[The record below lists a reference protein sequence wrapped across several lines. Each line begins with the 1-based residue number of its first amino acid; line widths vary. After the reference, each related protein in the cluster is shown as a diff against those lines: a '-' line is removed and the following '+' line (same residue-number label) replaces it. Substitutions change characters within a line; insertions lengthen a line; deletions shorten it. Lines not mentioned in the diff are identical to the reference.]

1 MSRFLADKFKSLEAY
16 VPGEQPRDKRYI
28 KLNTNEFPYPPA
40 PDVIAAVTAQKVS
53 ELRLYSDP
61 TAKALKAALGDNYG
75 VSPEN
80 VFVSNGS
87 DESLNFAFACFF
99 EKGVAFADLTYGFY
113 GVFADLYGID
123 AMIIPLDGEFSINP
137 EDYIGIGRGAVI
149 ANPNAPTGKALP
161 LADIERIV
169 SSNSGHVIVVD
180 EAYVDFGGES
190 AVGLTK
196 KYDNLLVCSTY
207 SKSRGMAGAR
217 LGFAIGNAELIADL
231 ELMKYSTNPYNL
243 DSLALCMGEAALSE
257 KSTAYYAEKIENVIK
272 TREDTAAKLI
282 ALGAEVL
289 PSKANFLF
297 AKLPGI
303 SGGDAYAKLRERG
316 ILVRHFSKERISDYL
331 RISIGTDEEMDAF
344 VRAIKE
350 IIEENRHEKIYN

>member
-1 MSRFLADKFKSLEAY
+1 MSRFLAKKYRTLDAY

-40 PDVIAAVTAQKVS
+40 PDVIAAVDANVIS
-53 ELRLYSDP
+53 DLRFYSDP
-61 TAKALKAALGDNYG
+61 TAKNLKESLARYYG
-75 VSPEN
+75 VSAEN

-99 EKGVAFADLTYGFY
+99 EDGVAFADLTYGFY
-113 GVFADLYGID
+113 SVFADLYGID
-123 AMIIPLDGEFSINP
+123 AKIIPLDSDFSIVP
-137 EDYIGIGRGAVI
+137 EDYMGLDRGAVI

-169 SSNSGHVIVVD
+169 ASNPDRVIVVD
-180 EAYVDFGGES
+180 EAYVDFGSES
-190 AVGLTK
+190 AIPLTK
-196 KYDNLLVCSTY
+196 KYDNLLVCMTY

-243 DSLALCMGEAALSE
+243 DSLALRMGAAALTESSKIYYEE
-257 KSTAYYAEKIENVIK
+257 KVGEVVKV
-272 TREDTAAKLI
+272 REDTAEKLK

-297 AKLPGI
+297 AKLPSI
-303 SGGDAYAKLRERG
+303 SGGEAYIKLRERG
-316 ILVRHFSKERISDYL
+316 ILVRHFSKARISDYL
-331 RISIGTDEEMDAF
+331 RISIGTAEDMKTLVDA
-344 VRAIKE
+344 VAEIIKE
-350 IIEENRHEKIYN
+350 

>member
-1 MSRFLADKFKSLEAY
+1 MSRFLAKKYRTLDAY
-16 VPGEQPRDKRYI
+16 VPGEQPRDKKYI

-40 PDVIAAVTAQKVS
+40 PDVIAAVNAEAVS
-53 ELRLYSDP
+53 DLRLYSDP
-61 TAKALKAALGDNYG
+61 TAKALKDALAGYYG
-75 VSPEN
+75 VSAEN

-99 EKGVAFADLTYGFY
+99 EDGVAFADLTYGFY
-113 GVFADLYGID
+113 SVFAELYGID
-123 AMIIPLDGEFSINP
+123 ARIIPLDKDFSIVP
-137 EDYIGIGRGAVI
+137 EDYIGLDRGAVI

-161 LADIERIV
+161 LSDIERIV
-169 SSNSGHVIVVD
+169 ASNPDRVIVVD

-190 AVGLTK
+190 AIPLTE
-196 KYDNLLVCSTY
+196 KYDNLLVCATY

-243 DSLALCMGEAALSE
+243 DSLALRMGAAALTESS
-257 KSTAYYAEKIENVIK
+257 KAYYEEKVGEVIRV
-272 TREDTAAKLI
+272 REETAKALV
-282 ALGAEVL
+282 ALGATVL

-297 AKLPGI
+297 VKLPNI
-303 SGGDAYAKLRERG
+303 SGGDACKRLRECG

-331 RISIGTDEEMDAF
+331 RISIGTAEEMDTL
-344 VRAIKE
+344 VKE
-350 IIEENRHEKIYN
+350 VEKIIEV

>member
-1 MSRFLADKFKSLEAY
+1 MSRFLAKKYSALDAY
-16 VPGEQPRDKRYI
+16 VPGEQPRDKKYV

-40 PDVIAAVTAQKVS
+40 PDVIRAVSAEVVS
-53 ELRLYSDP
+53 DLRLYSDP
-61 TAKALKAALGDNYG
+61 TAKALKDALAKYYG
-75 VSPEN
+75 VGAEN

-99 EKGVAFADLTYGFY
+99 EDGVAFADLTYGFY
-113 GVFADLYGID
+113 SVFSDLYGID
-123 AMIIPLDGEFSINP
+123 AKIIPLDKDFSILP
-137 EDYIGIGRGAVI
+137 EDYIGLECGAVI

-161 LADIERIV
+161 LSDIEKIV
-169 SSNSGHVIVVD
+169 ASNPDRVIVVD

-190 AVGLTK
+190 AIPLTK
-196 KYDNLLVCSTY
+196 KYDNLLVCMTY

-243 DSLALCMGEAALSE
+243 DSLALRMGAAALTDES
-257 KSTAYYAEKIENVIK
+257 KAYYEEKVGEVVKVREETAEKL
-272 TREDTAAKLI
+272 R

-297 AKLPGI
+297 VKLPGI
-303 SGGDAYAKLRERG
+303 AGGEAYAKLRERG
-316 ILVRHFSKERISDYL
+316 ILVRHFSKARISDYL
-331 RISIGTDEEMDAF
+331 RISIGTAEEMRLLVNA
-344 VRAIKE
+344 AAE
-350 IIEENRHEKIYN
+350 IIEE

>member
-1 MSRFLADKFKSLEAY
+1 MSRFLAEKYKTLDAY

-40 PDVIAAVTAQKVS
+40 PDVIASVTPEKLAD
-53 ELRLYSDP
+53 LRLYSDP
-61 TAKALKAALGDNYG
+61 TAKSLKAALAAAYG
-75 VSPEN
+75 VEPEN

-123 AMIIPLDGEFSINP
+123 AKIIPLDGSFSIVP
-137 EDYIGIGRGAVI
+137 EDYIGLDRGAVI

-161 LADIERIV
+161 LSDIERIV
-169 SSNSGHVIVVD
+169 ACNPDHVVVID

-190 AVGLTK
+190 AVALTK
-196 KYDNLLVCSTY
+196 KYDNLLVCATY

-217 LGFAIGNAELIADL
+217 LGYAIGNAELIADL

-243 DSLALCMGEAALSE
+243 DSLALLMGEAALTEAS
-257 KSTAYYAEKIENVIK
+257 KAYYAEKVAQVIK
-272 TREDTAAKLI
+272 VREDTAEKLT
-282 ALGAEVL
+282 ALGADVL
-289 PSKANFLF
+289 PSKTNFLF
-297 AKLPGI
+297 VKLPNI
-303 SGGDAYAKLRERG
+303 AGGDAYAKLRERG
-316 ILVRHFSKERISDYL
+316 ILVRHFSKARISDYL
-331 RISIGTDEEMDAF
+331 RISIGTAEDMAAL
-344 VRAIKE
+344 VGAVKI
-350 IIEENRHEKIYN
+350 IIEE

>member
-1 MSRFLADKFKSLEAY
+1 MSRFLAKKYRTLDAY

-40 PDVIAAVTAQKVS
+40 PDVIAAVDANVIS
-53 ELRLYSDP
+53 DLRLYSDP
-61 TAKALKAALGDNYG
+61 TAKNLKESLANYYG
-75 VSPEN
+75 VGAEN

-99 EKGVAFADLTYGFY
+99 EDGVAFADLTYGFY
-113 GVFADLYGID
+113 SVFADLYGID
-123 AMIIPLDGEFSINP
+123 ARIIPLDSDFSIVP
-137 EDYIGIGRGAVI
+137 EDYMGLDRGAVI

-161 LADIERIV
+161 LSDIERIIA
-169 SSNSGHVIVVD
+169 SNPDRVIVVD

-190 AVGLTK
+190 AVPLTK
-196 KYDNLLVCSTY
+196 KYDNLLVCMTY

-243 DSLALCMGEAALSE
+243 DSLALKMGAAALTDSS
-257 KSTAYYAEKIENVIK
+257 KAYYEEKVGEVIKVRDDTAEKL
-272 TREDTAAKLI
+272 RS
-282 ALGAEVL
+282 LGAEVL

-297 AKLPGI
+297 VKLPNV
-303 SGGDAYAKLRERG
+303 SGVEAYGKLRERG
-316 ILVRHFSKERISDYL
+316 ILVRHFSKARISDHL
-331 RISIGTDEEMDAF
+331 RISIGTAEDMSALVEA
-344 VRAIKE
+344 VAQIIKE
-350 IIEENRHEKIYN
+350 

>member
-1 MSRFLADKFKSLEAY
+1 MSRFLAKKYRTLDAY

-40 PDVIAAVTAQKVS
+40 PDVIDAANS
-53 ELRLYSDP
+53 EVISDLRLYSDP
-61 TAKALKAALGDNYG
+61 TAKALKEALAKYYG
-75 VSPEN
+75 VGADN

-99 EKGVAFADLTYGFY
+99 EDGVAFADLTYGFY
-113 GVFADLYGID
+113 SVFADLYGID
-123 AMIIPLDGEFSINP
+123 AKIIPLDKDFSIIPN
-137 EDYIGIGRGAVI
+137 DYIGLGRGAVI
-149 ANPNAPTGKALP
+149 ANPNAPTGKSLP

-169 SSNSGHVIVVD
+169 ASNPDRVIVID

-190 AVGLTK
+190 AIPLTK
-196 KYDNLLVCSTY
+196 KYDNLLVCMTY

-243 DSLALCMGEAALSE
+243 DSLALRIGAAALTDS
-257 KSTAYYAEKIENVIK
+257 SRAYYEEKVGEVIK
-272 TREDTAAKLI
+272 VREDTAEKLTS
-282 ALGAEVL
+282 LGATVL

-297 AKLPGI
+297 VKLPNV
-303 SGGDAYAKLRERG
+303 SGGEAYTKLRERG
-316 ILVRHFSKERISDYL
+316 ILVRHFSKARISDYL
-331 RISIGTDEEMDAF
+331 RISIGTAEDMAALIDA
-344 VRAIKE
+344 VSDIIKE
-350 IIEENRHEKIYN
+350 

>member
-1 MSRFLADKFKSLEAY
+1 MSRFLAKKYRTLDAY

-28 KLNTNEFPYPPA
+28 KLNTNEFPYPPS
-40 PDVIAAVTAQKVS
+40 PDVIKAIDS
-53 ELRLYSDP
+53 EVISDLRLYSDP
-61 TAKALKAALGDNYG
+61 TAKNLKESLAKYYG
-75 VSPEN
+75 VGAEN

-99 EKGVAFADLTYGFY
+99 EDGVAFADLTYGFY
-113 GVFADLYGID
+113 SVFADLYGID
-123 AMIIPLDGEFSINP
+123 AKIIPLNEDFAIVP
-137 EDYIGIGRGAVI
+137 EEYFGLDRGAVI

-169 SSNSGHVIVVD
+169 ASNPDRVIVVD

-190 AVGLTK
+190 AIPLTK
-196 KYDNLLVCSTY
+196 KYDNLLVCMTY

-243 DSLALCMGEAALSE
+243 DSLALRLGAAALTDSS
-257 KSTAYYAEKIENVIK
+257 KAYYEEKVGEVIRV
-272 TREDTAAKLI
+272 REETSKKLT
-282 ALGAEVL
+282 ALGATVL

-297 AKLPGI
+297 AKLPDI
-303 SGGDAYAKLRERG
+303 SGGEAYAKLRERG
-316 ILVRHFSKERISDYL
+316 ILVRHFSKARISDYL
-331 RISIGTDEEMDAF
+331 RISIGTAEDMAELVNAVAEI
-344 VRAIKE
+344 IKE
-350 IIEENRHEKIYN
+350 

>member
-1 MSRFLADKFKSLEAY
+1 MSRFLAKKYSALDAY
-16 VPGEQPRDKRYI
+16 VPGEQPRDKKYV

-40 PDVIAAVTAQKVS
+40 PDVIRAVSAEVVS
-53 ELRLYSDP
+53 DLRLYSDP
-61 TAKALKAALGDNYG
+61 TAKALKDALAKYYG
-75 VSPEN
+75 VGAEN

-99 EKGVAFADLTYGFY
+99 EDGVAFADLTYGFY
-113 GVFADLYGID
+113 SVFSDLYGID
-123 AMIIPLDGEFSINP
+123 AKIIPLDKDFSILP
-137 EDYIGIGRGAVI
+137 EDYIGLECGAVI

-161 LADIERIV
+161 LSDIEKIV
-169 SSNSGHVIVVD
+169 ASNPDRVIVVD

-190 AVGLTK
+190 AIPLTK
-196 KYDNLLVCSTY
+196 KYDNLLVCMTY

-243 DSLALCMGEAALSE
+243 DSLALRMGAAALTDES
-257 KSTAYYAEKIENVIK
+257 KAYYEEKVGEVVKVREETAEKL
-272 TREDTAAKLI
+272 R

-297 AKLPGI
+297 VKLPGI
-303 SGGDAYAKLRERG
+303 TGGEAYAKLRERG
-316 ILVRHFSKERISDYL
+316 ILVRHFSKARISDYL
-331 RISIGTDEEMDAF
+331 RISIGTAEEMRLLVNA
-344 VRAIKE
+344 AAE
-350 IIEENRHEKIYN
+350 IIEE

>member
-1 MSRFLADKFKSLEAY
+1 MSRFLAKKYRTLDAY

-40 PDVIAAVTAQKVS
+40 PDVIAAVDANVVS
-53 ELRLYSDP
+53 DLRLYSDP
-61 TAKALKAALGDNYG
+61 TAKNLKESLAKYYG
-75 VSPEN
+75 VGAEN

-99 EKGVAFADLTYGFY
+99 EDGVAFADLTYGFY
-113 GVFADLYGID
+113 SVFADLYGID
-123 AMIIPLDGEFSINP
+123 TKIIPLDKDFSILP
-137 EDYIGIGRGAVI
+137 EDYMALDRGAVI
-149 ANPNAPTGKALP
+149 ANPNARTGKALP
-161 LADIERIV
+161 LSDIERIV
-169 SSNSGHVIVVD
+169 ASNPDRVIVVD

-190 AVGLTK
+190 AISLTK
-196 KYDNLLVCSTY
+196 KYDNLLVCMTY

-243 DSLALCMGEAALSE
+243 DSLALRMGAAALTDAS
-257 KSTAYYAEKIENVIK
+257 KAYYKEKVGEVINV
-272 TREDTAAKLI
+272 REDTAEKLI

-297 AKLPGI
+297 VKLPNV
-303 SGGDAYAKLRERG
+303 SGGDAYSKLRERE
-316 ILVRHFSKERISDYL
+316 ILVRHFSKARISDHL
-331 RISIGTDEEMDAF
+331 RISIGTAEDMSALVEA
-344 VRAIKE
+344 VAQIIKE
-350 IIEENRHEKIYN
+350 

>member
-1 MSRFLADKFKSLEAY
+1 MSRFLAKKYRTLDAY

-40 PDVIAAVTAQKVS
+40 PDVIAAVDANVIS
-53 ELRLYSDP
+53 DLRLYSDP
-61 TAKALKAALGDNYG
+61 TAKNLKESLAKYYG
-75 VSPEN
+75 VGAEN

-99 EKGVAFADLTYGFY
+99 EDGVAFADLTYGFY
-113 GVFADLYGID
+113 SVFADLYGID
-123 AMIIPLDGEFSINP
+123 ARIIPLDSDFSIVP
-137 EDYIGIGRGAVI
+137 EDYMGLDRGAVI

-161 LADIERIV
+161 LSDIERIIA
-169 SSNSGHVIVVD
+169 SNPDRVIVVD

-190 AVGLTK
+190 AVPLTK
-196 KYDNLLVCSTY
+196 KYDNLLVCMTY

-243 DSLALCMGEAALSE
+243 DSLALKMGAAALTDSS
-257 KSTAYYAEKIENVIK
+257 KAYYEEKVGEVIKVRDDTAEKL
-272 TREDTAAKLI
+272 RS
-282 ALGAEVL
+282 LGAEVL

-297 AKLPGI
+297 VKLPNV
-303 SGGDAYAKLRERG
+303 SGVEAYGKLRERG
-316 ILVRHFSKERISDYL
+316 ILVRHFSKARISDHL
-331 RISIGTDEEMDAF
+331 RISIGTAEDMSALVEA
-344 VRAIKE
+344 VAQIIKE
-350 IIEENRHEKIYN
+350 

>member
-1 MSRFLADKFKSLEAY
+1 MSRFLAKKYKTLDAY
-16 VPGEQPRDKRYI
+16 VPGEQPRDKKYI

-40 PDVIAAVTAQKVS
+40 PDVIAAVNAEAVS
-53 ELRLYSDP
+53 DLRLYSDP
-61 TAKALKAALGDNYG
+61 TAKALKDALAGYYG
-75 VSPEN
+75 VGAEN

-99 EKGVAFADLTYGFY
+99 EDGVAFADLTYGFY
-113 GVFADLYGID
+113 SVFAELYGID
-123 AMIIPLDGEFSINP
+123 ARIIPLDKDFSIVP
-137 EDYIGIGRGAVI
+137 EDYIGLDRGAVI

-161 LADIERIV
+161 LSDIERIV
-169 SSNSGHVIVVD
+169 ASNPDRVIVVD

-190 AVGLTK
+190 AIPLTE
-196 KYDNLLVCSTY
+196 KYDNLLVCATY

-243 DSLALCMGEAALSE
+243 DSLALRMGAAALTEPS
-257 KSTAYYAEKIENVIK
+257 KAYYEEKVGEVIRV
-272 TREDTAAKLI
+272 REETAKALV
-282 ALGAEVL
+282 ALGATVL

-297 AKLPGI
+297 VKLPNI
-303 SGGDAYAKLRERG
+303 SGGDAYKRLRECG

-331 RISIGTDEEMDAF
+331 RISIGTAEEMDTL
-344 VRAIKE
+344 VKE
-350 IIEENRHEKIYN
+350 VEKIIEV